1 MVRILAFILPLAAFA
16 LSPSPASQSAETLA
30 GPVPARLLRVID
42 GDTIAVS
49 ARIWLGQAVET
60 LVRVDGVDTPE
71 LKGKCAAER
80 KLARRARGF
89 VIDFLSAGGVTLRDV
104 QYGKFAGRVV
114 SRVLNGDG
122 HDLTAALIA
131 RGLVRIY
138 AGRKRGSWCV

>member
-1 MVRILAFILPLAAFA
+1 
-16 LSPSPASQSAETLA
+16 
-30 GPVPARLLRVID
+30 
-42 GDTIAVS
+42 
-49 ARIWLGQAVET
+49 

-131 RGLVRIY
+131 KGLGRIY